1 MSEDSLWRCRECSA
15 TESWCDGEHKE
26 LVIKGTER
34 AEALREAA
42 GMVEAAAQDL
52 SVRLTYGGVKMQLL
66 AIVAKLKEMAG

>member
-1 MSEDSLWRCRECSA
+1 M
-15 TESWCDGEHKE
+15 TTVKKE

-42 GMVEAAAQDL
+42 GMVEATAQDL

-66 AIVAKLKEMAG
+66 AIVAKLKEMADA